1 MSENKDNL
9 TIEQNKTQQSESVLE
24 KKKILYIDDDEVSQ
38 KIISK
43 ALSKYFHV
51 ISELSGT
58 NAMVIAEKEVPNLI
72 LLDLN
77 MPNIDG
83 FEILSFF
90 RSHPVLS
97 AIPIICVSGDKE
109 EQTRRRANELGATKY
124 MPKPIDILQVSNDV
138 KNLLNILNNR
148 ISSEDA
154 KFQVF
159 IGFNSSEKD
168 LEIKKEIMEHYQNG
182 ENILVLSLLDGK
194 HFFKHM
200 NIPNEVFATG
210 KIVYLQIK
218 PSLMSRLPYLEELS
232 SVIFDIKRM
241 LSFEIGSYVLFF
253 DDPDILFTSSEGNQ
267 VYSSMFLIR
276 NSFNAIFKKTFYYT
290 KTSKDS
296 KISAV
301 INTMAKILVGNY

>member
-1 MSENKDNL
+1 MEDIKPLEQTNENKP
-9 TIEQNKTQQSESVLE
+9 EEKVE

-43 ALSKYFHV
+43 ALSKYFQV

-58 NAMVIAEKEVPNLI
+58 NAMVIAEKELPNLI

-90 RSHPVLS
+90 RTHPTLS
-97 AIPIICVSGDKE
+97 SIPIICVSGDKE
-109 EQTRRRANELGATKY
+109 EHTRRRANELGATKY
-124 MPKPIDILQVSNDV
+124 MPKPIDILQISNDV

-148 ISSEDA
+148 VASSDS

-159 IGFNSSEKD
+159 IGFNSHEKD
-168 LEIKKEIMEHYQNG
+168 LEIKKEILDNYKNG
-182 ENILVLSLLDGK
+182 EKILILSLLDGN
-194 HFFKHM
+194 HFFKNM
-200 NIPNEVFATG
+200 NISNEIFAEG

-218 PSLMSRLPYLEELS
+218 PSLISRLPYLEELS

-241 LSFEIGSYVLFF
+241 LSFDINSYIVFF
-253 DDPDILFTSSEGNQ
+253 DDPDVLFSTTEGNQ

-276 NSFNAIFKKTFYYT
+276 NSFNSTFKKVFYYT
-290 KTSKDS
+290 KSNKDN
-296 KISAV
+296 KIPAI

>member
-1 MSENKDNL
+1 MEDIKPLEQTNENKP
-9 TIEQNKTQQSESVLE
+9 EEKVE

-43 ALSKYFHV
+43 ALSKYFQV

-58 NAMVIAEKEVPNLI
+58 NAMVIAEKELPNLI

-90 RSHPVLS
+90 RSHPTLS
-97 AIPIICVSGDKE
+97 SIPIICVSGDKE
-109 EQTRRRANELGATKY
+109 EHTRRRANELGATKY
-124 MPKPIDILQVSNDV
+124 MPKPIDILQISNDV

-148 ISSEDA
+148 VASSDS

-159 IGFNSSEKD
+159 IGFNSHEKD
-168 LEIKKEIMEHYQNG
+168 LEIKKEILDNYKNG
-182 ENILVLSLLDGK
+182 ENILILSLLDGN
-194 HFFKHM
+194 HFFKNM
-200 NIPNEVFATG
+200 NISNEIFAEG

-218 PSLMSRLPYLEELS
+218 PSLISRLPYLEELS

-241 LSFEIGSYVLFF
+241 LSFDINSYIVFF
-253 DDPDILFTSSEGNQ
+253 DDPDVLFSTTEGNQ

-276 NSFNAIFKKTFYYT
+276 NSFNSTFKKVFYYT
-290 KTSKDS
+290 KTNKDN
-296 KISAV
+296 KISAI